1 MNSNTHSSQPPG
13 GVSGGLAGLAAAADE
28 LAAQDLDGLADS
40 VRAER
45 VLVLRR
51 LPDRLEGH
59 WLKEL
64 AGVDARGAAGADQ
77 GQEVGSTA
85 AWLRTRLR
93 LGAGAAAGQVR
104 TARALFRGP
113 LAATAQ
119 ALTSGELSP
128 AHAAVLAHGTQT
140 LPEHVTAE
148 AEPVLVEAARR
159 LDPPRLRR
167 VLGHLRLVADP
178 DGADRDRER
187 RQQRRGLWLA
197 ATLDGMVASTGCWS
211 PRPARPYWRL
221 WNRWLV
227 RPAPRTSAAVASA
240 ALMPWPSWPAA
251 AWKQADSPRP
261 VGSARS

>member
-13 GVSGGLAGLAAAADE
+13 GVSGGLAAAADE

-51 LPDRLEGH
+51 LLDRLEGH

-104 TARALFRGP
+104 TA
-113 LAATAQ
+113 
-119 ALTSGELSP
+119 
-128 AHAAVLAHGTQT
+128 
-140 LPEHVTAE
+140 
-148 AEPVLVEAARR
+148 
-159 LDPPRLRR
+159 
-167 VLGHLRLVADP
+167 
-178 DGADRDRER
+178 
-187 RQQRRGLWLA
+187 
-197 ATLDGMVASTGCWS
+197 
-211 PRPARPYWRL
+211 
-221 WNRWLV
+221 
-227 RPAPRTSAAVASA
+227 
-240 ALMPWPSWPAA
+240 
-251 AWKQADSPRP
+251 
-261 VGSARS
+261 